1 MGRLPSAGGGDLVI
15 EDVASSEATPAS
27 ARRASRKVSE
37 LVPGRASFKVGGA
50 EGGGGGGGGGQPT
63 AKGLLRVM
71 SWEDK
76 QKDAAT
82 ELKAATRSRDRKRLA
97 SAIMHAR
104 ELGVKGKAAQRA
116 LAQAEQ
122 ALAEVE
128 ALAAMAL
135 ETDALQKRIRESTSR
150 EASSRVLDP
159 GSPLMQ
165 RWDLGIIGAL
175 LFTAVFTPFEVAF
188 GGGGAPAIDALFFA
202 NRAVDIAFVTDIAIN
217 FNLAFFDPKRGANVR
232 DLRRIRRRYLR
243 SWFAVDLVSTLPF
256 DCAGF
261 FVSGSAGAGTR
272 FLTMLRA
279 LKLLKLVR
287 VMRVVR
293 AGRVVD
299 RVQVRTH
306 AVHVLTG
313 AFSPSSTSSR
323 LTPPLVASPL
333 TSLLACHHRG
343 AGCRVQA
350 SLNLSNAAV
359 TLLKFLLLVV
369 AVLHWTACLWAF
381 VPTLQSDDAAAV
393 TWRTSTL
400 RLEARP
406 GGGGN
411 GGGGNDLQ
419 LVSALD
425 GDDTFS
431 MFVRCL
437 ATH

>member
-1 MGRLPSAGGGDLVI
+1 
-15 EDVASSEATPAS
+15 
-27 ARRASRKVSE
+27 
-37 LVPGRASFKVGGA
+37 
-50 EGGGGGGGGGQPT
+50 
-63 AKGLLRVM
+63 
-71 SWEDK
+71 
-76 QKDAAT
+76 
-82 ELKAATRSRDRKRLA
+82 
-97 SAIMHAR
+97 
-104 ELGVKGKAAQRA
+104 
-116 LAQAEQ
+116 
-122 ALAEVE
+122 
-128 ALAAMAL
+128 
-135 ETDALQKRIRESTSR
+135 
-150 EASSRVLDP
+150 
-159 GSPLMQ
+159 
-165 RWDLGIIGAL
+165 
-175 LFTAVFTPFEVAF
+175 VAF

-202 NRAVDIAFVTDIAIN
+202 NRAVDAAFVTDIAIN

-243 SWFAVDLVSTLPF
+243 SWFAVDLVSTVPF

-261 FVSGSAGAGTR
+261 FVASSRGAGTR
-272 FLTMLRA
+272 VLTMLRA

-299 RVQVRTH
+299 RVQVRTYERFLGMFDL
-306 AVHVLTG
+306 LT
-313 AFSPSSTSSR
+313 THD
-323 LTPPLVASPL
+323 
-333 TSLLACHHRG
+333 SLLKHCTRCFPSHFSTCVTAAWRT
-343 AGCRVQA
+343 ATAVQA

-406 GGGGN
+406 GGS
-411 GGGGNDLQ
+411 GGGNDLR

-431 MFVRCL
+431 MYD
-437 ATH
+437 